1 MAKQIY
7 KTRIKQGLTIDK
19 DLFNTMDNY
28 SKESRIPKSQIID
41 LALELYFKTNNIE
54 IIKEED
60 DKI

>member
-1 MAKQIY
+1 MSKQIY

-28 SKESRIPKSQIID
+28 SKISRIPKSKIID

-54 IIKEED
+54 IKKED
-60 DKI
+60 DK

>member
-1 MAKQIY
+1 MSKQIY

-28 SKESRIPKSQIID
+28 SKISRIPKSKIID

-54 IIKEED
+54 IKKED
-60 DKI
+60 DN